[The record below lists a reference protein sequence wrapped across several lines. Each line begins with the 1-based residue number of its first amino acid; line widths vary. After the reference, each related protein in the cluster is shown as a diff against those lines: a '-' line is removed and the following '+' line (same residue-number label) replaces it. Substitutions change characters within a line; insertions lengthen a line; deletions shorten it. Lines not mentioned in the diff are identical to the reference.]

1 MEMLGI
7 KSGSPVSITR
17 DEIGLSERWP
27 ECSKA
32 WTYLAVSGSPS
43 STVITLMT
51 LGVLGHQRGDPDPGP
66 QPVEG
71 TGRRHKD
78 GARFPGR
85 LSERV
90 GQLGQD
96 AVALAAT
103 GNPLIHDAT

>member
-1 MEMLGI
+1 MEMLGS

-51 LGVLGHQRGDPDPGP
+51 LGSLVISEATQIPGLNLLRAPAAAVRMARGSRGASASASVSSVRTRSPSPRPG
-66 QPVEG
+66 
-71 TGRRHKD
+71 
-78 GARFPGR
+78 
-85 LSERV
+85 
-90 GQLGQD
+90 
-96 AVALAAT
+96 
-103 GNPLIHDAT
+103 IH